1 MSKESIF
8 SSEKIRILLLLIV
21 SFAISL
27 LVATKDAIKL
37 DEPVILEY
45 FYTGMIHP
53 DHQPMFYQII
63 SIWSSVFGES
73 DLGIRSFSILLF
85 LITIPFFYFW
95 IKKNSDHSAVPLIA
109 SILFISNTFILNHEI
124 YAYFYS
130 IAYLLTILSFL
141 LSEDLLANKKTAI
154 ALTIINIL
162 GLLNFFMFSYVVI
175 SQLLSF
181 VFLKQVKKIKT
192 FFAINSLILVVYL
205 IAAAPNIFIYRNE
218 RARHPDYDRSIF
230 EFFTDM
236 MGFDRWANLLPT
248 KVIIL
253 ISSIAFLFYLISIIF
268 HFKQKHN
275 LEKKYLGINF
285 IILFTLSTFS
295 FLAFKVLALRETEYR
310 YFSFLTPFLI
320 FFLASFIYR
329 LKKRIRIF
337 CLAIV
342 SLIYLPFLFLYLS
355 TQVYGSHD
363 ILINDLAEIN
373 KAKPNAKIYTSDVWV
388 ANHILT
394 SLFTRQFPNEK
405 LNIKFI
411 QLQSLQEIQD
421 TEYFLMYFQEEEFKK
436 EDLPKELQIED
447 HRNYTCKNCD
457 IDNLQLFK
465 VLKK

>member
-175 SQLLSF
+175 SQLLDLC
-181 VFLKQVKKIKT
+181 V
-192 FFAINSLILVVYL
+192 
-205 IAAAPNIFIYRNE
+205 
-218 RARHPDYDRSIF
+218 
-230 EFFTDM
+230 
-236 MGFDRWANLLPT
+236 
-248 KVIIL
+248 
-253 ISSIAFLFYLISIIF
+253 
-268 HFKQKHN
+268 HF
-275 LEKKYLGINF
+275 
-285 IILFTLSTFS
+285 
-295 FLAFKVLALRETEYR
+295 
-310 YFSFLTPFLI
+310 
-320 FFLASFIYR
+320 
-329 LKKRIRIF
+329 
-337 CLAIV
+337 
-342 SLIYLPFLFLYLS
+342 
-355 TQVYGSHD
+355 
-363 ILINDLAEIN
+363 
-373 KAKPNAKIYTSDVWV
+373 
-388 ANHILT
+388 
-394 SLFTRQFPNEK
+394 
-405 LNIKFI
+405 
-411 QLQSLQEIQD
+411 
-421 TEYFLMYFQEEEFKK
+421 
-436 EDLPKELQIED
+436 
-447 HRNYTCKNCD
+447 
-457 IDNLQLFK
+457 
-465 VLKK
+465 